1 MRGRL
6 PLRRLLGVMF
16 LGQFV
21 AIVVV
26 GITVG
31 TLLNSYQDFVQLN
44 SAKEEWSINRN
55 YYQLSYSYSSA
66 FTQGK
71 EEEKQNKSWYD
82 FANRTLKDDKGIFVK
97 TNLRQFLVSN
107 IANGVKITDYVP
119 NGNTIYVSPNYL
131 EKQNVGVS
139 DEFLA
144 QMKKLKR
151 GEFGLI
157 IPEKLK
163 SSRKELESIYSEYM
177 SGFSSRSL
185 NPHSHHLFKVSVSTE
200 FVKIRKSVFVQYR

>member
-1 MRGRL
+1 MVLQDVYKRQSLPILLYFTGVTLYFFALCFISLGLSLIYLLGLKATSLVEVMRGRL

-82 FANRTLKDDKGIFVK
+82 FANRTLKDDKGLFVK

-144 QMKKLKR
+144 QMKR
-151 GEFGLI
+151 C
-157 IPEKLK
+157 
-163 SSRKELESIYSEYM
+163 
-177 SGFSSRSL
+177 
-185 NPHSHHLFKVSVSTE
+185 V
-200 FVKIRKSVFVQYR
+200 

>member
-1 MRGRL
+1 
-6 PLRRLLGVMF
+6 MF

-82 FANRTLKDDKGIFVK
+82 FANRTLKDDKGLFVK

-107 IANGVKITDYVP
+107 IANGVK
-119 NGNTIYVSPNYL
+119 NNRL
-131 EKQNVGVS
+131 C
-139 DEFLA
+139 A
-144 QMKKLKR
+144 
-151 GEFGLI
+151 
-157 IPEKLK
+157 
-163 SSRKELESIYSEYM
+163 
-177 SGFSSRSL
+177 
-185 NPHSHHLFKVSVSTE
+185 
-200 FVKIRKSVFVQYR
+200 

>member
-1 MRGRL
+1 MAFSDFAIFAYITLFYRSNFIFFALCFISLGLSLIYLLGLKATSLVEVMRGRL

-82 FANRTLKDDKGIFVK
+82 FANRTLKDDKGLFVK

-139 DEFLA
+139 DEF
-144 QMKKLKR
+144 
-151 GEFGLI
+151 
-157 IPEKLK
+157 
-163 SSRKELESIYSEYM
+163 
-177 SGFSSRSL
+177 
-185 NPHSHHLFKVSVSTE
+185 
-200 FVKIRKSVFVQYR
+200 

>member
-1 MRGRL
+1 
-6 PLRRLLGVMF
+6 MF

-31 TLLNSYQDFVQLN
+31 TLLNSYQNFVQLN
-44 SAKEEWSINRN
+44 SAKEEWSINRITT
-55 YYQLSYSYSSA
+55 SYLIVIA
-66 FTQGK
+66 LPLHK
-71 EEEKQNKSWYD
+71 VRKKKKQNKSWYD
-82 FANRTLKDDKGIFVK
+82 FANRTLKDDKGLFVK

-163 SSRKELESIYSEYM
+163 NSRKELESIYSEYM

-185 NPHSHHLFKVSVSTE
+185 NPHSHHLFKVSVFTE
-200 FVKIRKSVFVQYR
+200 FVKDKKKAFFVQYR

>member
-1 MRGRL
+1 
-6 PLRRLLGVMF
+6 MF

-21 AIVVV
+21 YGVVV

-66 FTQGK
+66 FTQVR
-71 EEEKQNKSWYD
+71 EEEKQNKSCL
-82 FANRTLKDDKGIFVK
+82 TSQIVLTKDDKGLFVK

-131 EKQNVGVS
+131 GKAKCWC
-139 DEFLA
+139 L
-144 QMKKLKR
+144 R
-151 GEFGLI
+151 
-157 IPEKLK
+157 
-163 SSRKELESIYSEYM
+163 
-177 SGFSSRSL
+177 
-185 NPHSHHLFKVSVSTE
+185 
-200 FVKIRKSVFVQYR
+200 